1 MSNKIHIAMITQP
14 SRLAICSDTTCCPM
28 RGGFF
33 GTLIK
38 NGNRGNYTPWVMS
51 MGGGGGGGCRGDY
64 KLRSQHFFSSFF
76 LSFSSV
82 DICSKLTFMKERLT
96 PKPKPPFFS
105 MTSLIQVFCKLSKL
119 RACGY
124 HQVVLMYVFS
134 K

>member
-1 MSNKIHIAMITQP
+1 
-14 SRLAICSDTTCCPM
+14 M

-38 NGNRGNYTPWVMS
+38 NGNRGNDTPWVMS
-51 MGGGGGGGCRGDY
+51 MGGGGGGGGGGGDGGNINY
-64 KLRSQHFFSSFF
+64 AHSIFFSFF